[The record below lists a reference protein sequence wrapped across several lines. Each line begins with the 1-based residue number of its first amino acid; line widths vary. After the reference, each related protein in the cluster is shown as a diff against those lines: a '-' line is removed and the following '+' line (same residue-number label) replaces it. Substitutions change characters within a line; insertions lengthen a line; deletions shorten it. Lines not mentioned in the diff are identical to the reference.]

1 MPVVVHVLRDGTR
14 LDDISGHIVKGR
26 EAEAVYNLMNRLSE
40 EQSNDSRGKESPE
53 SQGAQI

>member
-1 MPVVVHVLRDGTR
+1 MPVVHILKDGTR
-14 LDDISGHIVKGR
+14 PADISGHIVKGQ

-40 EQSNDSRGKESPE
+40 EQSNDTRGKESSE